1 MLPSFLER
9 AGTTPDRG
17 TITGLITVLVE
28 GDDMNEPI
36 ADAVR
41 GILDGHIVLSRQ
53 LAHRNH
59 YPSVDILQSVS
70 RAMVDIVPPDHFQ
83 SARRVMELVSVYRD
97 AEDLINIGAYQKGSN
112 PEIDLAI
119 QMTPTINAFLKQ
131 RIQEAFPY
139 QESLDQMM
147 DIAKQCEPRRPGP
160 ANQSPANQPPAAP
173 TQQRTSPQPK
183 KPPLSTTSKPPA
195 TARGGPS

>member
-1 MLPSFLER
+1 
-9 AGTTPDRG
+9 
-17 TITGLITVLVE
+17 
-28 GDDMNEPI
+28 
-36 ADAVR
+36 
-41 GILDGHIVLSRQ
+41 
-53 LAHRNH
+53 H

-83 SARRVMELVSVYRD
+83 SARRIMEIVSVYRD

-139 QESLDQMM
+139 QESLQQMM
-147 DIAKQCEPRRPGP
+147 DIAQQCEIRRPGSAHQNP
-160 ANQSPANQPPAAP
+160 AQQSPAAQPPTKPAQPQPA
-173 TQQRTSPQPK
+173 SQPK
-183 KPPLSTTSKPPA
+183 KPQLSTTPKPPA
-195 TARGGPS
+195 AARGGPS